1 MIFDLIYKDLTYL
14 IEMIAL
20 FENDDKYFNQY
31 HEILN
36 KYGVTDIEFEKYM
49 LQKIDSNWVNL
60 N

>member
-1 MIFDLIYKDLTYL
+1 MIFDLIYKDLTHL

-31 HEILN
+31 YEILN